1 MIFFLGQE
9 EQSCLYLGHN
19 YMFCS
24 VQWQKQ
30 ARKKYDKSSDF
41 LQSAFMST
49 AESVDASES
58 AEMAFAAQQPV

>member
-9 EQSCLYLGHN
+9 DQGSPYLGHN

-24 VQWQKQ
+24 VQWQKPT
-30 ARKKYDKSSDF
+30 RKKGDKSSDF

-58 AEMAFAAQQPV
+58 AEMASAAQQPV